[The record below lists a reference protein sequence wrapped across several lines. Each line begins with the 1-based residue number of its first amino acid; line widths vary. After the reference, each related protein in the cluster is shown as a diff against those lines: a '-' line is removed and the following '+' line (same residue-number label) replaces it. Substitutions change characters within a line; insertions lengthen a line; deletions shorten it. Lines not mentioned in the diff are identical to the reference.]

1 MSRPFCGTVVTP
13 WRRASIYSH
22 SISLTNPHPGSWLGL
37 LAREVGVCGQVDALV
52 LSTPLLGLGRVGS
65 HVFMLRFEV
74 TNFYGF
80 TSLLQST

>member
-1 MSRPFCGTVVTP
+1 MSRPFCGAVVIL
-13 WRRASIYSH
+13 WHRASIYSP

-37 LAREVGVCGQVDALV
+37 LAREVGVGGQA

-74 TNFYGF
+74 TNFCGF